1 MVALKYISSQLN
13 AEEVWFLAHKSK
25 CGTIEEEEEKKKKFI
40 SFQPFLRAL
49 RRSLQEASDMF
60 AMRSQYLQELEA

>member
-1 MVALKYISSQLN
+1 M
-13 AEEVWFLAHKSK
+13 AHKSK